1 MANHPSA
8 ERRNRQRIR
17 RTARNKSV
25 KRAVRTQLTKARS
38 LVSAGNPAEAKSA
51 AKQVESTVDKAAR
64 KGIIHPKAAARL
76 KSRLYRRLSA
86 ASKTSG

>member
-17 RTARNKSV
+17 KTLRNKSA
-25 KRAVRTQLTKARS
+25 KRAVRTQLTKARDLIDS
-38 LVSAGNPAEAKSA
+38 KKTAEAKVT
-51 AKQVESTVDKAAR
+51 AKLVESTVDKAAR

-76 KSRLYRRLSA
+76 KSRLYKRLSA
-86 ASKTSG
+86 ASKAAG